1 MVEEILI
8 LTVLFDLGSE
18 VLRDVMLQLLQ
29 PNTLTET
36 FQSNKSKIDE
46 LYKGNKISPH
56 DYDLLKQLPPQPE
69 KFNIYLLINILT
81 QFCPGVNLPPAG
93 WSQLEQLPVP
103 TDSLGADIQRLEW
116 LITIFLGKYFSTM
129 TDEDVEKTWNEV
141 ETVLVGISKHGSKK
155 ITNIHER
162 IEARKTSKL
171 KAVQVG
177 TLLTFLGSNPFR
189 LNLEIHITTL
199 FTSLMVFLYC
209 KSILYS
215 RTNITGKA

>member
-29 PNTLTET
+29 PNTLTQT
-36 FQSNKSKIDE
+36 LQSSKSKIDE
-46 LYKGNKISPH
+46 LYKRNKISPH

-69 KFNIYLLINILT
+69 KFNIHLLINILT
-81 QFCPGVNLPPAG
+81 QFCPGVKVPLAG
-93 WSQLEQLPVP
+93 WLQSPVP
-103 TDSLGADIQRLEW
+103 TDCILGADIQHLEW
-116 LITIFLGKYFSTM
+116 LIDSFLGKCYNQM

-162 IEARKTSKL
+162 IEAKKTSKL

-177 TLLTFLGSNPFR
+177 TLLTFSGSNPFR
-189 LNLEIHITTL
+189 LNLEIHLTSL